1 MTELKDIINYV
12 KDSWNESYMSD
23 NTVSNEMLLDCATRI
38 YNSQSFKG
46 KVVEP
51 SGKESIKE
59 NKSIKT
65 PPSDKMKYSL
75 INNYGY
81 TESEV
86 DEMDYQTAYDT
97 IKKEKEI
104 ERLEK
109 KQ

>member
-12 KDSWNESYMSD
+12 IEQIRLSNLERADVKSD
-23 NTVSNEMLLDCATRI
+23 MILDCATRI